1 MNKCILIFDDD
12 KEISFVCKVI
22 LEKENYHVATR
33 SNCDNLLNDVAVE
46 QPGLI
51 FMDLWIPEMGGE
63 NATYLIKHTEETKHI
78 PVILFSAN
86 DEIDKIFSSSG
97 ADGYLRKPF
106 GMEEMLYI
114 SKKFLGEVQ
123 L

>member
-12 KEISFVCKVI
+12 KEISSVCKVI
-22 LEKENYHVATR
+22 LEKENYKVTTR
-33 SNCDNLLNDVAVE
+33 SVCDNLLSDLAAE
-46 QPGLI
+46 QPNLI

-63 NATYLIKHTEETKHI
+63 NAIYLIRHTEEFKHI

-86 DEIDKIFSSSG
+86 DEIEKIFNRSG

-106 GMEEMLYI
+106 GIEEML
-114 SKKFLGEVQ
+114 SMTKKFLVNV
-123 L
+123 

>member
-33 SNCDNLLNDVAVE
+33 GVCDNILNDLATE

-63 NATYLIKHTEETKHI
+63 SAIYLIKHTEETKHI

-86 DEIDKIFSSSG
+86 DEIEKIFSRSG

-106 GMEEMLYI
+106 GMEEMLSI
-114 SKKFLGEVQ
+114 TKKFLRDAE
-123 L
+123 